1 MELKEEKQLEAIYN
15 EFTEAMQV
23 FSKRD
28 YTKALTAFENIIER
42 YKDSEYY
49 SVLEIQTR
57 SKVYMNICSAQ
68 LNPVKAELEND
79 EDYLNEGV
87 YMLNAGKY
95 DKALALLEHLEPKN
109 FKNSYVNYLLSIV
122 YLKKREAQKSLEYLK
137 KAVKENRD
145 FKIIAHNDPD
155 FDELFDNDAFF
166 SIVN

>member
-15 EFTEAMQV
+15 EFTEAMQI

-28 YTKALTAFENIIER
+28 YAKALTAFEKIIEQ
-42 YKDSEYY
+42 YKDSDYY

-57 SKVYMNICSAQ
+57 SKVYLNICNAQ
-68 LNPVKAELEND
+68 LNPVKSELKTD

-87 YMLNAGKY
+87 YMLNAGKI
-95 DKALALLEHLEPKN
+95 DKALSLFEYLEPKS
-109 FKNSYVNYLLSIV
+109 FKTPYINYLLSIIH
-122 YLKKREAQKSLEYLK
+122 LKKRDVHKSLEYLK
-137 KAVKENRD
+137 KAVKEDRG

-155 FDELFDNDAFF
+155 FDDLFDNDAFF